1 MPEERIIDFSRT
13 AGRSARVLGVHFG
26 LCHAPPRSGA
36 NVHLAAPPPVT
47 HLDISQNTLIE
58 VTGARALVAA
68 LPDTG
73 LATLVL
79 GPLST
84 KIDLRAFELRLQ
96 PEPEA
101 ATSTPSSINF
111 SKQELGPAE
120 LIVIAWWLST
130 DATAGVVEGDIS
142 MNRISGSK
150 HYDNNFSYGV
160 VEFDTDVSQLEAFG
174 SAISKSSVTAIK
186 MTRCGLGSDAMS
198 TLCAAG
204 LFSTLAS
211 IDLSGNFISGTKC
224 KSGSYMSNVIDSST
238 IDSNMTSI
246 VALSETLQSSAI
258 THMNISNCSLG
269 PKSITIVASSLATA
283 GVEAMDL
290 SNNPFD
296 PGDLEAPANM
306 KINVDGCAIPESD
319 DDDY

>member
-1 MPEERIIDFSRT
+1 MSKCD
-13 AGRSARVLGVHFG
+13 
-26 LCHAPPRSGA
+26 
-36 NVHLAAPPPVT
+36 
-47 HLDISQNTLIE
+47 
-58 VTGARALVAA
+58 
-68 LPDTG
+68 
-73 LATLVL
+73 L
-79 GPLST
+79 GPKSIAIVAST
-84 KIDLRAFELRLQ
+84 L
-96 PEPEA
+96 
-101 ATSTPSSINF
+101 
-111 SKQELGPAE
+111 
-120 LIVIAWWLST
+120 
-130 DATAGVVEGDIS
+130 ATAGVTRVDLSGNGLSGATLYSNGSAKDGVDSDLAGITSFCEALPSSKITELLISKCGLGPKSIAIVAATLATTRVAEVDIS
-142 MNRISGSK
+142 MNLISGSK

-283 GVEAMDL
+283 GVETMDL

-306 KINVDGCAIPESD
+306 KISVDGCAIPESD
-319 DDDY
+319 ADDY